1 MRLEREVHPSCGH
14 ALPCFAFGRREE
26 QAGQLHTAQHPPLPL
41 CSVVGPD
48 RSVEERQA
56 IATHIFQCGSEL
68 PGLF

>member
-48 RSVEERQA
+48 RSVEER
-56 IATHIFQCGSEL
+56 
-68 PGLF
+68 